1 MGYYIALVAC
11 EDLKIEDF
19 TPVMQQFLRARQKLG
34 VKSLLLFRMGDF
46 YESFFE
52 DAELIAKE
60 LEITLTGRPEQNY
73 PGGRIPMAGVP
84 ARAVKPY
91 IAKLLERNYKI
102 YIAEQMADPK
112 TCKGL
117 VPREITKVFTPGT
130 ICDLDLLESYKNN
143 FIMALCASRDQTK
156 FGIAFTDIS
165 TGEFFVC
172 ELEEK
177 YLAQEINRIQPAE
190 ILVPSK
196 IVARKPG
203 QIVGEEKTIFNFEN
217 PCFTI
222 DPSPYNEDNFDIDL
236 ARQNLSSVFEINSV
250 DKLIKDSFG
259 TTSEGLG
266 LKSAG
271 AVIEYLKETQAL
283 EFANNISKNFDVIK
297 TYQVS
302 EFMMMDSSTR
312 RNLELVKNLSGG
324 TEACVFSA
332 LDRTCSKAGRRKLRS
347 WLEQPLLDVQAISAR
362 QSAIKELIANSSI
375 QAGLKASLSKTYD
388 IDRLSNRLISEL
400 ISPRELL
407 SLKDSLLRVI
417 EISAQIQSFESGLLT
432 SLKSIPQEIFDFCR
446 TVENAIIDDPGLT
459 ITEGGIFKRA
469 YSQELDEYIML
480 VEDSESWMTN
490 YEEQEKNRL
499 GIKLKVA
506 FNKIHGYFIE
516 TSRLN
521 EKKIPE
527 DYIVKQTMVN
537 TIRAVTSDLQEFEE
551 KIVHAESRRNALEY
565 RLYSDLR
572 VKLANTAALIKQIGL
587 QVAQLDALLSMAI
600 LAIEQNYVC
609 PILDTTNEL
618 DIREGR
624 HLVVEQKLKLGQFVP
639 NDLKLSC
646 EPAQKI
652 MILTGPN
659 MAGKSTYMRQN
670 ALIII
675 LAQMGSYV
683 PASYA
688 RIGIVD
694 RIFTRIGASDDLSQG
709 QSTFMVEMT
718 ETANIING
726 MSPKSFI
733 VLDEIG
739 RGTST
744 YDGVAIAWSIVEHL
758 AKNLQPRTIFATHY
772 HELAGLEHLYS
783 SIKNSQV
790 LVIESDGHIEFLH
803 KVAPGS
809 ADKSYGIE
817 VARLAGLPKSI
828 LDRARAIN
836 NQLQAQ
842 KSKKLAMNKRDLANA
857 DLKLAINDDGSLEID
872 KLPLFKEDLKIL

>member
-1 MGYYIALVAC
+1 VGRAELN
-11 EDLKIEDF
+11 IEDF

-34 VKSLLLFRMGDF
+34 AKSLLLFRMGDF

-130 ICDLDLLESYKNN
+130 ICDLDLLDSYKNN
-143 FIMALCASRDQTK
+143 FIMAVCASGDQK
-156 FGIAFTDIS
+156 QFGIAFTDVS

-172 ELEEK
+172 ELPDK
-177 YLAQEINRIQPAE
+177 YLAQEITRIQPSE
-190 ILVPSK
+190 ILIPAKLAS
-196 IVARKPG
+196 RKPG
-203 QIVGEEKTIFNFEN
+203 QIVAEEECLINLEQFGVFLEASAYQK
-217 PCFTI
+217 
-222 DPSPYNEDNFDIDL
+222 DNFDIDL

-250 DKLIKDSFG
+250 DKLVKDSFG
-259 TTSEGLG
+259 ENSEGLG
-266 LKSAG
+266 LKAAG

-297 TYQVS
+297 TYQIS

-324 TEACVFSA
+324 NTATVFSA
-332 LDRTCSKAGRRKLRS
+332 MDRTSSKAGRRKLRS
-347 WLEQPLLDVQAISAR
+347 WLEQPLLDIQAISAR
-362 QSAIKELIANSSI
+362 QTAIKELIVNASI
-375 QAGLKASLSKTYD
+375 HNAFKASLSKTYD
-388 IDRLSNRLISEL
+388 IDRLSNRLLSEL

-407 SLKDSLLRVI
+407 SLKDSLLRVV
-417 EISAQIQSFESGLLT
+417 EISSLLQNFNAGLLT
-432 SLKSIPQEIFDFCR
+432 SLKFVPQEIFDFCR
-446 TVENAIIDDPGLT
+446 VVENAIADEPGLT
-459 ITEGGIFKRA
+459 ITDGGIIKRA
-469 YSQELDEYIML
+469 YNQELDEYISL
-480 VEDSESWMTN
+480 VEDSESWMNN

-499 GIKLKVA
+499 GIKLKVS

-521 EKKIPE
+521 EKKLPE

-537 TIRAVTSDLQEFEE
+537 SIRAVTAELQEFEE
-551 KIVHAESRRNALEY
+551 KIVHAETRRNALEY
-565 RLYSDLR
+565 RIYADLR
-572 VKLANTAALIKQIGL
+572 VELAKYGALIKQIGL
-587 QVAQLDALLSMAI
+587 QVAQLDALLS
-600 LAIEQNYVC
+600 LALLAVEQNYIC
-609 PILDTTNEL
+609 PILDTSLEL
-618 DIREGR
+618 DIKDGR
-624 HLVVEQKLKLGQFVP
+624 HLVVEQKLKLGEFVP
-639 NDLKLSC
+639 NDLFLSSS
-646 EPAQKI
+646 PDQKI

-675 LAQMGSYV
+675 LAQMGSFV
-683 PASYA
+683 PASFA

-726 MSPKSFI
+726 MSEKSFI

-772 HELAGLEHLYS
+772 HELAGLEHLYP

-790 LVIESDGHIEFLH
+790 LVVESGGHIEFLH
-803 KVAPGS
+803 KVASGS

-828 LDRARAIN
+828 LERARAIN

-842 KSKKLAMNKRDLANA
+842 KSKKLGMNKRDLANA
-857 DLKLAINDDGSLEID
+857 DLKQAINDDGSLEIE
-872 KLPLFKEDLKIL
+872 KLPLFNL

>member
-1 MGYYIALVAC
+1 VGRAELN
-11 EDLKIEDF
+11 IEDF

-34 VKSLLLFRMGDF
+34 AKSLLLFRMGDF

-130 ICDLDLLESYKNN
+130 ICDLDLLDSYKNN
-143 FIMALCASRDQTK
+143 FIMAVCASSDQTQ
-156 FGIAFTDIS
+156 FGIAFTDVS

-172 ELEEK
+172 ELPDK
-177 YLAQEINRIQPAE
+177 YLAQEVTRIQPSE
-190 ILVPSK
+190 ILVPAKLAS
-196 IVARKPG
+196 RKPG
-203 QIVGEEKTIFNFEN
+203 QIVAEEE
-217 PCFTI
+217 CLI
-222 DPSPYNEDNFDIDL
+222 DLEQFGVFLDATAYQKDNFDIDL

-250 DKLIKDSFG
+250 DKLVKDSFG
-259 TTSEGLG
+259 ENSEGLG
-266 LKSAG
+266 LKAAG

-297 TYQVS
+297 TYQIS

-324 TEACVFSA
+324 NTATVFSA
-332 LDRTCSKAGRRKLRS
+332 MDRTSSKAGRRKLRS
-347 WLEQPLLDVQAISAR
+347 WLEQPLLDIQAISAR
-362 QSAIKELIANSSI
+362 QTAIKELIANASK
-375 QAGLKASLSKTYD
+375 QNAFKASLSKTYD
-388 IDRLSNRLISEL
+388 IDRLSNRLLSEL

-417 EISAQIQSFESGLLT
+417 EISSLLQDFSSGLLT
-432 SLKSIPQEIFDFCR
+432 SLKFVPQEIFDFCR
-446 TVENAIIDDPGLT
+446 VVENAIADEPGLT
-459 ITEGGIFKRA
+459 ITDGGIIKRA
-469 YSQELDEYIML
+469 YNQELDEYISL
-480 VEDSESWMTN
+480 VEDSESWMNN

-499 GIKLKVA
+499 GIKLKVS

-521 EKKIPE
+521 EKKLPE

-537 TIRAVTSDLQEFEE
+537 SIRAVTAELQEFEE
-551 KIVHAESRRNALEY
+551 KIVHAETRRNSLEY
-565 RLYSDLR
+565 RIYADLR
-572 VKLANTAALIKQIGL
+572 VDLAKYGALIKQIGL
-587 QVAQLDALLSMAI
+587 QVAQLDALLS
-600 LAIEQNYVC
+600 LALLAVEQNYIC
-609 PILDTTNEL
+609 PILDTSLDL
-618 DIREGR
+618 DIKDGR
-624 HLVVEQKLKLGQFVP
+624 HLVVEQKLKLGEFVP
-639 NDLKLSC
+639 NDLFLSSS
-646 EPAQKI
+646 PDQKI

-675 LAQMGSYV
+675 LAQMGSFV
-683 PASYA
+683 PASFA

-726 MSPKSFI
+726 MSEKSFI

-772 HELAGLEHLYS
+772 HELAGLEHLYP

-790 LVIESDGHIEFLH
+790 LVVESGGHIEFLH
-803 KVAPGS
+803 KVASGS

-828 LDRARAIN
+828 LERARAIN

-842 KSKKLAMNKRDLANA
+842 KSKKLGMNKRDLANA
-857 DLKLAINDDGSLEID
+857 DLKQAINDDGSLEIE
-872 KLPLFKEDLKIL
+872 KLPLFNL

>member
-1 MGYYIALVAC
+1 MVSA
-11 EDLKIEDF
+11 DLKIEDF
-19 TPVMQQFLRARQKLG
+19 TPVMQQFLKARQKLG
-34 VKSLLLFRMGDF
+34 AKSLLLFRMGDF

-52 DAELIAKE
+52 DAELISKE

-130 ICDLDLLESYKNN
+130 ICDLDLLESYRNN
-143 FIMALCASRDQTK
+143 FILALCASKDQTQ

-172 ELEEK
+172 ELYEK
-177 YLAQEINRIQPAE
+177 YLAQEIMRIQPAE
-190 ILVPSK
+190 ILVPAKLAS
-196 IVARKPG
+196 RKPG
-203 QIVGEEKTIFNFEN
+203 QIVAEEE
-217 PCFTI
+217 CLI
-222 DPSPYNEDNFDIDL
+222 DIERYGVSLEASPYAQDNFDIDL

-250 DKLIKDSFG
+250 DKLVKESFG
-259 TTSEGLG
+259 DNSQGLG
-266 LKSAG
+266 LKAAG

-297 TYQVS
+297 TYQIS
-302 EFMMMDSSTR
+302 EFMMMDASTR

-324 TEACVFSA
+324 NTSTVFSA
-332 LDRTCSKAGRRKLRS
+332 MDRTASKAGRRKLRS
-347 WLEQPLLDVQAISAR
+347 WLEQPLLDIQAIQAR
-362 QSAIKELIANSSI
+362 QDAIKELMSQYSIHANLR
-375 QAGLKASLSKTYD
+375 QLLSRTYD

-417 EISAQIQSFESGLLT
+417 EISSIMQNFSTGLLT
-432 SLKSIPQEIFDFCR
+432 SLKFIPQEIFDFCR
-446 TVENAIIDDPGLT
+446 EVENAIAPEPGLT
-459 ITEGGIFKRA
+459 IMDGGIIKRG
-469 YSQELDEYIML
+469 YSQELDEYISL
-480 VEDSESWMTN
+480 VEDSESWMN
-490 YEEQEKNRL
+490 SFEEQEKNRL

-521 EKKIPE
+521 EKKLPE

-537 TIRAVTSDLQEFEE
+537 SIRAVTAELQEFEE
-551 KIVHAESRRNALEY
+551 KIIHAETRRNTLEY
-565 RLYSDLR
+565 KIYTDLR
-572 VKLANTAALIKQIGL
+572 IKLAQYASLVKQIGL
-587 QVAQLDALLSMAI
+587 QVAQLDALFSMAS
-600 LAIEQNYVC
+600 LALEQNYIC
-609 PILDTTNEL
+609 PILDSSIDLEIKN
-618 DIREGR
+618 GR
-624 HLVVEQKLKLGQFVP
+624 HLVVEQKLQLGQFVP
-639 NDLKLSC
+639 NDFLLSSN
-646 EPAQKI
+646 PAQKI

-675 LAQMGSYV
+675 LAQMGSFV
-683 PASYA
+683 PASFA

-718 ETANIING
+718 ETANIINS
-726 MSPKSFI
+726 MSEKSFI

-744 YDGVAIAWSIVEHL
+744 YDGVAIAWSIVEYL

-772 HELAGLEHLYS
+772 HELAGLEHLYP

-790 LVIESDGHIEFLH
+790 LVVESDGHIEFLH
-803 KVAPGS
+803 RVASGS

-828 LDRARAIN
+828 LERARAIN

-842 KSKKLAMNKRDLANA
+842 KSKKLGMNKKDLANA
-857 DLKLAINDDGSLEID
+857 DLKQAINDDGNLDID
-872 KLPLFKEDLKIL
+872 KLPLFNL

>member
-1 MGYYIALVAC
+1 MGYYIALVVSA
-11 EDLKIEDF
+11 DLKIEDF
-19 TPVMQQFLRARQKLG
+19 TPVMQQFLKARQKLG
-34 VKSLLLFRMGDF
+34 AKSLLLFRMGDF

-52 DAELIAKE
+52 DAELISKE

-130 ICDLDLLESYKNN
+130 ICDLDLLESYRNN
-143 FIMALCASRDQTK
+143 FILALCASKDQTQ

-172 ELEEK
+172 ELYEK
-177 YLAQEINRIQPAE
+177 YLAQEIMRIQPAE
-190 ILVPSK
+190 ILVPAKLAS
-196 IVARKPG
+196 RKPG
-203 QIVGEEKTIFNFEN
+203 QIVAEEE
-217 PCFTI
+217 CLI
-222 DPSPYNEDNFDIDL
+222 DIERYGVSLEASPYAQDNFDIDL

-250 DKLIKDSFG
+250 DKLVKESFG
-259 TTSEGLG
+259 DNSQGLG
-266 LKSAG
+266 LKAAG

-297 TYQVS
+297 TYQIS
-302 EFMMMDSSTR
+302 EFMMMDASTR

-324 TEACVFSA
+324 NTSTVFSA
-332 LDRTCSKAGRRKLRS
+332 MDRTASKAGRRKLRS
-347 WLEQPLLDVQAISAR
+347 WLEQPLLDIQAIQAR
-362 QSAIKELIANSSI
+362 QDAIKELMSQYSIHANLR
-375 QAGLKASLSKTYD
+375 QLLSRTYD

-417 EISAQIQSFESGLLT
+417 EISSIMQNFSTGLLT
-432 SLKSIPQEIFDFCR
+432 SLKFIPQEIFDFCR
-446 TVENAIIDDPGLT
+446 EVENAIAPEPGLT
-459 ITEGGIFKRA
+459 IMDGGIIKRG
-469 YSQELDEYIML
+469 YSQELDEYISL
-480 VEDSESWMTN
+480 VEDSESWMN
-490 YEEQEKNRL
+490 SFEEQEKNRL

-521 EKKIPE
+521 EKKLPE

-537 TIRAVTSDLQEFEE
+537 SIRAVTAELQEFEE
-551 KIVHAESRRNALEY
+551 KIIHAETRRNTLEY
-565 RLYSDLR
+565 KIYTDLR
-572 VKLANTAALIKQIGL
+572 IKLAQYASLVKQIGL
-587 QVAQLDALLSMAI
+587 QVAQLDALFSMAS
-600 LAIEQNYVC
+600 LALEQNYIC
-609 PILDTTNEL
+609 PILDSSIDLEIKN
-618 DIREGR
+618 GR
-624 HLVVEQKLKLGQFVP
+624 HLVVEQKLQLGQFVP
-639 NDLKLSC
+639 NDLLLSSN
-646 EPAQKI
+646 PTQKI

-675 LAQMGSYV
+675 LAQMGSFV
-683 PASYA
+683 PASFA

-718 ETANIING
+718 ETANIINS
-726 MSPKSFI
+726 MSEKSFI

-744 YDGVAIAWSIVEHL
+744 YDGVAIAWSIVEYL

-772 HELAGLEHLYS
+772 HELAGLEHLYP

-790 LVIESDGHIEFLH
+790 LVVESDGHIEFLH
-803 KVAPGS
+803 RVASGS

-828 LDRARAIN
+828 LERARAIN

-842 KSKKLAMNKRDLANA
+842 KSKKLGMNKKDLANA
-857 DLKLAINDDGSLEID
+857 DLKQAINDDGNLDID
-872 KLPLFKEDLKIL
+872 KLPLFNL

>member
-1 MGYYIALVAC
+1 MGYYIALVGRL
-11 EDLKIEDF
+11 DLNIEDF

-34 VKSLLLFRMGDF
+34 AKSLLLFRMGDF

-130 ICDLDLLESYKNN
+130 ICDLDLLDSYKNN
-143 FIMALCASRDQTK
+143 FIMALCASSDQTQ
-156 FGIAFTDIS
+156 FGIAFTDVS

-172 ELEEK
+172 ELDDK
-177 YLAQEINRIQPAE
+177 YLAQEITRIQPAE
-190 ILVPSK
+190 ILVPAK
-196 IVARKPG
+196 LTARKPG
-203 QIVGEEKTIFNFEN
+203 QIVAEEECLINLEQFGVFVESTAYQK
-217 PCFTI
+217 
-222 DPSPYNEDNFDIDL
+222 DNFDIDL

-250 DKLIKDSFG
+250 DKLVKESFG
-259 TTSEGLG
+259 EHSEGLG

-297 TYQVS
+297 TYQIS

-312 RNLELVKNLSGG
+312 RNLELVKNLGG
-324 TEACVFSA
+324 GNTATVFSA
-332 LDRTCSKAGRRKLRS
+332 MDRTSSKAGRRKLRS
-347 WLEQPLLDVQAISAR
+347 WLEQPLLDIQAIIAR
-362 QSAIKELIANSSI
+362 QTAIKELIANASI
-375 QAGLKASLSKTYD
+375 HNAFKASLSKTYD
-388 IDRLSNRLISEL
+388 IDRLSNRLLSEL

-407 SLKDSLLRVI
+407 SLKDSLIRVI
-417 EISAQIQSFESGLLT
+417 EVSSLLQNFNSGLLT
-432 SLKSIPQEIFDFCR
+432 SLKFVPQEVFDFCR
-446 TVENAIIDDPGLT
+446 VVENAIADEPGLT
-459 ITEGGIFKRA
+459 ITDGGIIKRA
-469 YSQELDEYIML
+469 YSQELDEYISL
-480 VEDSESWMTN
+480 VEDSESWMNN

-499 GIKLKVA
+499 GIKLKVS

-521 EKKIPE
+521 EKKLPE

-537 TIRAVTSDLQEFEE
+537 SIRAVTAELQEFEE
-551 KIVHAESRRNALEY
+551 KIVHAETRRNALEY
-565 RLYSDLR
+565 RIYADLR
-572 VKLANTAALIKQIGL
+572 VELAKYGALIKQIGL
-587 QVAQLDALLSMAI
+587 QVAQLDALLS
-600 LAIEQNYVC
+600 LALLAVEQNYTC
-609 PILDTTNEL
+609 PILDTSLDL
-618 DIREGR
+618 DIKNGR
-624 HLVVEQKLKLGQFVP
+624 HLVVEQKLKLGEFVP
-639 NDLKLSC
+639 NDLCLSSS
-646 EPAQKI
+646 PDQKI

-675 LAQMGSYV
+675 LAQMGSFV
-683 PASYA
+683 PASFA

-726 MSPKSFI
+726 MSEKSFI

-758 AKNLQPRTIFATHY
+758 AKNLQPRTVFATHY
-772 HELAGLEHLYS
+772 HELAGLEHLYP

-790 LVIESDGHIEFLH
+790 LVVESGGHIEFLH

-828 LDRARAIN
+828 LERARAIN

-842 KSKKLAMNKRDLANA
+842 KSKKLGMNKRDLANA
-857 DLKLAINDDGSLEID
+857 DLKQAINDDGSLEIE
-872 KLPLFKEDLKIL
+872 KLPLFNL